1 MCDVLII
8 LVPHQQAAATEAD
21 IKQFLDFNRH
31 NPLDD
36 FSWKT
41 ANINSSKATHGWA
54 VMYGSLFIWLFV
66 YPCNPSCYIGR
77 RQQMSRDISHQP
89 VLKSHTI
96 RGLHVHRAAATKIK
110 GFGRWWKC
118 LCPSNAPH
126 RFCSPMSVVEQVKPS
141 HEPVQMVQL
150 EKNEHKHTCFLLLLL
165 SKKDAAFKS
174 A

>member
-1 MCDVLII
+1 M

-96 RGLHVHRAAATKIK
+96 RGLHVHHAAATKIK
-110 GFGRWWKC
+110 GFWK
-118 LCPSNAPH
+118 
-126 RFCSPMSVVEQVKPS
+126 VVKVFV
-141 HEPVQMVQL
+141 PVQRS
-150 EKNEHKHTCFLLLLL
+150 TPFLQSHVGGRAGETQPWASSNGAIRKKWTQTHMLLIIT
-165 SKKDAAFKS
+165 AE
-174 A
+174 